1 MTQNLLTVAAATVQ
15 MALPYLLTALV
26 LLGALA
32 AYRTVARRIG
42 QRVLLDA
49 ERAMARSRVERRR
62 NAQARN
68 LEFFG
73 VTR

>member
-1 MTQNLLTVAAATVQ
+1 MTQNLLTIAAATVQ

-49 ERAMARSRVERRR
+49 ERARARSRVARREAARAAVASMR
-62 NAQARN
+62 NAA
-68 LEFFG
+68 
-73 VTR
+73 